1 MAQKYN
7 IYINEKS
14 LIVVNSIPE
23 GASNY
28 QHIEIQGFD
37 FEKFYRDLHNN
48 PLSLFYLVTLDV
60 KTAFNNIKKCVRV
73 IEAAGGFVKNEEG
86 KFLFIKRNGKWDLP
100 KGKLEPKEKKK
111 DAGVREVEEECG
123 IKIKKLGKK
132 LLKTYHI
139 YEIKG
144 KIVLKV
150 SHWYEMEAKGN
161 QKLIPQVEEGITE
174 VKWFAVK
181 DFNIIRANT
190 YSNILD
196 VISEDRKLL
205 KKNKVK

>member
-14 LIVVNSIPE
+14 LIIVNSIPE
-23 GASNY
+23 GAINY
-28 QHIEIQGFD
+28 QQIDVQGFD

-48 PLSLFYLVTLDV
+48 PLSLFYLTTTDV
-60 KTAFNNIKKCVRV
+60 KKTFQSIKNGVRV
-73 IEAAGGFVKNEEG
+73 IEAAGGFVKNEDG
-86 KFLFIKRNGKWDLP
+86 NFLFIKRNGKWDLP

-150 SHWYEMEAKGN
+150 SHWYEMDAKGK
-161 QKLIPQVEEGITE
+161 QKLIPQTEEGITE
-174 VKWFAVK
+174 VKWFSVK
-181 DFNIIRANT
+181 DFNVVRSNT
-190 YSNILD
+190 YANILD
-196 VISEDRKLL
+196 VISEDAKFLG
-205 KKNKVK
+205 KAKVK